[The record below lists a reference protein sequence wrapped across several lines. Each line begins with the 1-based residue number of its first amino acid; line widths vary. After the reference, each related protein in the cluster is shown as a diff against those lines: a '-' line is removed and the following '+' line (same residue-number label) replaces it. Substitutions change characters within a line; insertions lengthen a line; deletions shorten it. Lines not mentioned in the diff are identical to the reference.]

1 MRLFGLLSGVLVAA
15 AGMGLGGAQAEIFLP
30 WCAHYADE
38 TGSSNCGFDTRE
50 QCEAT
55 VRGTGGI
62 CSENPWYKPEPAA
75 VPAPQPSQ
83 PSRPIY
89 MLTARDKMKTCQ
101 FGADD
106 QKLAGVARKKFIS
119 RCMANIDEPRGP
131 AAAAG
136 SK

>member
-1 MRLFGLLSGVLVAA
+1 MRLFGLLCGALVAA
-15 AGMGLGGAQAEIFLP
+15 AGMGLGGAQAEILMP
-30 WCAHYADE
+30 WCAHYADG
-38 TGSSNCGFDTRE
+38 TGSSSCGFDTRE
-50 QCEAT
+50 QCEMS

-62 CSENPWYKPEPAA
+62 CSANPWYQEPPAA
-75 VPAPQPSQ
+75 GPPPQSSQ
-83 PSRPIY
+83 PIY
-89 MLTARDKMKTCQ
+89 MLTAQDKMKTCQ

-106 QKLAGVARKKFIS
+106 QKLAGTARKKFIS